1 LAFKICGLLV
11 KFIRVKS
18 QVQIQQM
25 ADGDHIFGEIYL
37 SYQPKIQLSFQ
48 EVISAN
54 QIESSLGI
62 GEFSLSVPGESGFS
76 E

>member
-1 LAFKICGLLV
+1 
-11 KFIRVKS
+11 
-18 QVQIQQM
+18 M

-37 SYQPKIQLSFQ
+37 FYQPKIQLNFQ

-62 GEFSLSVPGESGFS
+62 ASSSSLYQGNRGLVNSGRHNVSAVFFRRFFCG
-76 E
+76 